1 MLCAPLCLKH
11 KYNLSMKRYTTLLLA
26 LLITVSAFAA
36 EPRHRNPNLN
46 SVNREPMRSTFI
58 AYPSVAEAQSG
69 SEISSPLYRSI
80 DGVWK
85 FLWLENVLTPNPEGF
100 AAVKFDDSE
109 WKTMPI
115 PGMWEL
121 NGYGDPV
128 YISHG
133 WPWLNWADNTPP
145 FPPKERNYK
154 GLYRR
159 EVEVPA
165 EWKGKNIYVH
175 FGSVTSNITLWV
187 NGREVGY
194 SEDSKLEAVFDI
206 TPYVKVGAKNT
217 FTMEVHRWCD
227 GTFFEDQDM
236 WRMTG
241 FARESYIYARDKRH
255 IKDVK
260 FVAGL
265 QNEYRDGLLN
275 LTAEATQGV
284 KALNFTL
291 VDKSG
296 KEVCRKSV
304 PFANGKLAWSCNVK
318 DVEAWS
324 AEVPTLYKLVVEA
337 TDGKQTI
344 EATAFDVGFR
354 TVEIRNNQV
363 LVNGKAVLFKGV
375 NRHEMHPES
384 GYHLTKED
392 MERDMRVLKELNINA
407 VRTCHYPDDP
417 YWYDLCNRYGIYLM
431 SEADVETHGYGYG
444 PQCLAKHD
452 IYLHSH
458 LERNQRMVLRGFNH
472 PSIVMWSL
480 GNEAGNGVNFHKCY
494 DWIKAY
500 DKSRPVSYAEACHIR
515 RGIQSVTAG
524 DTPENYNSDI
534 ESPMYVKP
542 SLCEKYLQ
550 APHKRPFI
558 MSEYAHAMG
567 NAMGGFYRYWDLV
580 RKYPTFQGGF
590 IWDFADQA
598 LAWRDSQSGK
608 VFYRYGGCYND
619 FDAKHPGP
627 MHCNGVV
634 SATREWHP
642 HAWEVKHQH
651 QNIWATAKDA
661 ANGLIEIYN
670 ENFFRSLDNIA
681 IKWSVTSNGNEI
693 ISGTERNLNIKA
705 QERKVLSL
713 DYNNADVLKLD
724 GEVILTLRYLLNEA
738 EPMLAKGYEVG
749 FNQIVINGYD
759 AKREFADAT
768 KLPKDVKPLEIESR
782 KVRGADFELEFN
794 GLGYLASY
802 KQKGEEMLT
811 EPLKPNFYRAMT
823 ENDWAVRGHKTRRT
837 HYHSW
842 KLWRDADIQLESF
855 RITNEGEK
863 VVVKAQ
869 HRYRDL
875 GVDVIMT
882 YTIDG
887 CGNIAVNQLMQPQK
901 NHIECLGMLRFGV
914 AMAMPKSYDGI
925 EFYGAGP
932 HESYNDRITGAPVG
946 IYKQS
951 VDEQFCL
958 SHVRPQESGAH
969 CELRWWRITNAK
981 GKGFDVCSDIL
992 FTANAIPYRF
1002 SQLDKLDRDYRP
1014 HPVLLEKDGN
1024 TYVYIDMKH
1033 KGLDCVNT
1041 WGCIPPEED
1050 QVLFKEQQFNFV
1062 LRPLR

>member
-1 MLCAPLCLKH
+1 
-11 KYNLSMKRYTTLLLA
+11 MKRYTTLLLA
-26 LLITVSAFAA
+26 LLIAVSAIAA

-145 FPPKERNYK
+145 FPPKERNHK

-206 TPYVKVGAKNT
+206 TSYVKVGAKNT

-265 QNEYRDGLLN
+265 QNDYKDGHLN
-275 LTAEATQGV
+275 LTAEATPGV
-284 KALNFTL
+284 KALNLTL
-291 VDKSG
+291 LDKSG

-304 PFANGKLAWSCNVK
+304 PFANGELAWNCDVK

-324 AEVPTLYKLVVEA
+324 AEIPTLYKLVVEA

-354 TVEIRNNQV
+354 TVEIRNNQL
-363 LVNGKAVLFKGV
+363 LVNGEAVLFKGV
-375 NRHEMHPES
+375 NRHEMHPTQ

-392 MERDMRVLKELNINA
+392 MERDMRELKALNINA

-417 YWYDLCNRYGIYLM
+417 YWYDLCNRYGIYLV

-452 IYLHSH
+452 EYLHSH
-458 LERNQRMVLRGFNH
+458 LERNQRMVLRGFNN
-472 PSIVMWSL
+472 PSIVIWSL

-500 DKSRPVSYAEACHIR
+500 DRSRPVMHASACHIR
-515 RGIQSVTAG
+515 RTIDSVTAG
-524 DTPENYNSDI
+524 DLPENYNSDT
-534 ESPMYVKP
+534 ESPMYVLP
-542 SLCEKYLQ
+542 SLLERYLTS
-550 APHKRPFI
+550 PHKRPLI
-558 MSEYAHAMG
+558 LSEYAHAMG

-598 LAWRDSQSGK
+598 LAWQDSQSGK
-608 VFYRYGGCYND
+608 IFYRYGGCYND

-634 SATREWHP
+634 SATREWQP

-651 QNIWATAKDA
+651 QNIWTTAKDV
-661 ANGLIEIYN
+661 ANGLVEVYN
-670 ENFFRSLDNIA
+670 ENFFRDLSAYSLKWDIA
-681 IKWSVTSNGNEI
+681 EDGIKRL
-693 ISGTERNLNIKA
+693 SGAIDKLDVGA
-705 QERKVLSL
+705 QQRKVLQL
-713 DYNNADVLKLD
+713 GYTTADIAALN
-724 GEVILTLRYLLNEA
+724 GEVVLTLRYMLKQSEQLLDA
-738 EPMLAKGYEVG
+738 GYEVA
-749 FNQIVINGYD
+749 FNQITLREWD
-759 AKREFADAT
+759 AVAAYAAASNRAEGLALEVDDRT
-768 KLPKDVKPLEIESR
+768 VKGE
-782 KVRGADFELEFN
+782 DFEIKFS
-794 GLGYLASY
+794 GMGYLSSY
-802 KQKGEEMLT
+802 TLRGVSLLT
-811 EPLKPNFYRAMT
+811 QPMMPSFFRAMT
-823 ENDWAVRGHKTRRT
+823 ENDWAVRRSKTTRQ
-837 HYHSW
+837 HFHSW
-842 KLWRDADIQLESF
+842 KIWRDPDIQLESF
-855 RITNEGEK
+855 RIAKEGDC

-869 HRYRDL
+869 HRYSDL
-875 GVDVIMT
+875 GVDVYMY
-882 YTIDG
+882 YTIDRK
-887 CGNIAVNQLMQPQK
+887 GNVVVSEELKPQKIAVS
-901 NHIECLGMLRFGV
+901 CLDMLRYGV
-914 AMAMPKSYDGI
+914 ALAMPESFYRI

-932 HESYNDRITGAPVG
+932 HESYNDRTTGAPVG
-946 IYKQS
+946 RYAQR
-951 VDEQFCL
+951 VAEQYCMT
-958 SHVRPQESGAH
+958 HVRPQESGAH
-969 CELRWWRITNAK
+969 SELRWWRISNDV
-981 GKGFDVCSDIL
+981 GVGFEVCSDRL
-992 FTANAIPYRF
+992 FVANAIPYPL
-1002 SQLDKLDRDYRP
+1002 SQIDKLSADYRQYP
-1014 HPVLLEKDGN
+1014 ALLEKDGN
-1024 TYVYIDMKH
+1024 TYVNIDMKQ
-1033 KGLDCVNT
+1033 KGLDCVDT
-1041 WGCIPPEED
+1041 WGCIPPKED
-1050 QVLFKEQQFNFV
+1050 RVLFEAQQFNFV

>member
-1 MLCAPLCLKH
+1 MNRFYA
-11 KYNLSMKRYTTLLLA
+11 SVVALLLVA
-26 LLITVSAFAA
+26 VAFAA
-36 EPRHRNPNLN
+36 EPRHRDPNVN
-46 SVNREPMRSTFI
+46 SVNREPMRSSFI
-58 AYPSVAEAQSG
+58 VYPSATEVQSG
-69 SEISSPLYRSI
+69 STIASPLYKSI

-85 FLWLENVLTPNPEGF
+85 FLWIDNVLTPNPAGF
-100 AAVKFDDSE
+100 AAVNFDDSG

-145 FPPKERNYK
+145 FPPTERNHK

-159 EVEVPA
+159 DIEVPA

-227 GTFFEDQDM
+227 GTYFEDQDM

-260 FVAGL
+260 FVADL
-265 QNEYRDGLLN
+265 QNNYKDGALT
-275 LTAEATQGV
+275 LTAEATKGV
-284 KALNFTL
+284 KALAL
-291 VDKSG
+291 ALLDKSG

-304 PFANGKLAWSCNVK
+304 PFVDGKLSWQCDVK
-318 DVEAWS
+318 GVEAWS

-354 TVEIRNNQV
+354 SVEIRDNQL

-384 GYHLTKED
+384 GYHLTMED
-392 MERDMRVLKELNINA
+392 MERDMRTLKALNINA

-417 YWYDLCNRYGIYLM
+417 RWYDLCNRYGIYLV

-452 IYLHSH
+452 VYLHSH
-458 LERNQRMVLRGFNH
+458 LERNQRMVLRGYNH
-472 PSIVMWSL
+472 PSIVVWSL

-598 LAWRDSQSGK
+598 SAWRDPQSGK

-627 MHCNGVV
+627 MHCNGLV
-634 SATREWHP
+634 SPTREWQP

-651 QNIWATAKDA
+651 QNIWATDKDA
-661 ANGLIEIYN
+661 VNGVVELYN

-681 IKWSVTSNGNEI
+681 LVWEVLADGECKL
-693 ISGTERNLNIKA
+693 SGRVESLDIAA
-705 QERKVLSL
+705 QERKSVTLGYSV
-713 DYNNADVLKLD
+713 ADLAKLE
-724 GEVILTLRYLLNEA
+724 GELILTLRYVLKSDFQ
-738 EPMLAKGYEVG
+738 MLSAGYEVG
-749 FNQIVINGYD
+749 FNQI
-759 AKREFADAT
+759 T
-768 KLPKDVKPLEIESR
+768 LR
-782 KVRGADFELEFN
+782 KVDIAAEYAKVTAPFGHTTLAIEDRTIRGTDFEITFD
-794 GLGYLASY
+794 GMGYLSSY
-802 KQKGEEMLT
+802 KVDGIVFLT
-811 EPLKPNFYRAMT
+811 EPLKPSFYRAMT
-823 ENDWAVRGHKTRRT
+823 ENDWAVRGHKTRRV

-842 KLWRDADIQLESF
+842 KMWRDADIQLESF
-855 RITNEGEK
+855 RMEHVGDCI
-863 VVVKAQ
+863 VVKAQ

-875 GVDVIMT
+875 GADVFMT
-882 YTIDG
+882 HTIDPF
-887 CGNIAVNQLMQPQK
+887 GNIAVQERLKPHPNTV
-901 NHIECLGMLRFGV
+901 NCLGMLRYGV
-914 AMAMPKSYDGI
+914 AMAMPSAFENI

-932 HESYNDRITGAPVG
+932 HESYNDRITGAP
-946 IYKQS
+946 IARYKQS
-951 VDEQFCL
+951 VADQYCMT
-958 SHVRPQESGAH
+958 HIRPQESGAH
-969 CELRWWRITNAK
+969 CELRWWRITNKNGA
-981 GKGFDVCSDIL
+981 GIEVRSDIL
-992 FTANAIPYRF
+992 FTANAIPYPL
-1002 SQLDKLDRDYRP
+1002 SQIDKLDRDYRP
-1014 HPVLLEKDGN
+1014 YPVLLEKGSN
-1024 TYVYIDMKH
+1024 TYVNIDMKQ

-1050 QVLFKEQQFNFV
+1050 CVLYKEQQFNFV